1 MMIPLAIILN
11 LTWYWPYWLLST
23 NCAIFISSFLPEHHL
38 LQLYTASG
46 AAGEEDHRAWVLLLL
61 HPRQDGPGAQEQGV
75 PRLQGGTL
83 PQPRLLRSFHP
94 RHRYSGACLASIGRY
109 IASEAVIDIEPI
121 QLWPWTSL
129 GGERGDQL
137 RLPKDGRDLPSQDR
151 TKRQVDQN
159 EIETKN
165 GSFQAHLRFGHL
177 GVAINLITY
186 DDRFALHRIEQ
197 ELGTEI
203 RPIPRV
209 SQRILSVVYVMTSK
223 GYWSEFSL
231 GFLMIK
237 YIRSLLLILI
247 QVNNRYTD

>member
-38 LQLYTASG
+38 LQFYTASG
-46 AAGEEDHRAWVLLLL
+46 AVGEEDHRAWVLLLL
-61 HPRQDGPGAQEQGV
+61 HPRQDGPGTQEQGV

-109 IASEAVIDIEPI
+109 IAPEPLSQSTTCDHDPHQAVNVVINFDF
-121 QLWPWTSL
+121 
-129 GGERGDQL
+129 
-137 RLPKDGRDLPSQDR
+137 PKMA
-151 TKRQVDQN
+151 
-159 EIETKN
+159 ET
-165 GSFQAHLRFGHL
+165 
-177 GVAINLITY
+177 Y
-186 DDRFALHRIEQ
+186 LHRIGRSGRLVIM
-197 ELGTEI
+197 ELK
-203 RPIPRV
+203 PRMGV
-209 SQRILSVVYVMTSK
+209 FTHISGSATSVWRSTWSPTTTGSLCTGSSRSSAQKSGRYQGWVNQHIMSVVYVMTSK

>member
-11 LTWYWPYWLLST
+11 LAWYRPYLFLST

-38 LQLYTASG
+38 LQFYTASG
-46 AAGEEDHRAWVLLLL
+46 AVGEEDHRAWVLLLL
-61 HPRQDGPGAQEQGV
+61 HPRQDGPGTQEQGV

-94 RHRYSGACLASIGRY
+94 RHRYSGACLAFIGWY
-109 IASEAVIDIEPI
+109 IASEAVIDIEPNH
-121 QLWPWTSL
+121 LWPWSSL

-151 TKRQVDQN
+151 TKRQVGQN
-159 EIETKN
+159 VTQTKN
-165 GSFQAHLRFGHL
+165 GSFHAHLRFGHL

-209 SQRILSVVYVMTSK
+209 SQRNLSVIYVMTSK

-247 QVNNRYTD
+247 